1 MTVKLYSVLVLPQKD
16 VKINMVKEIVNK
28 LVQLFTLNVKKDSLI
43 GPVVY
48 VPTNVLKVSETMV
61 YIVLNLKLMEEE
73 LDMYYGKEINAKVK
87 ILKVVKKMDY
97 YGTLNVN
104 LDSTMQ
110 DVVFVLPTVLP
121 DGLIS
126 EFLVKNL
133 NLMVEV
139 LVSLYLLV

>member
-1 MTVKLYSVLVLPQKD
+1 
-16 VKINMVKEIVNK
+16 
-28 LVQLFTLNVKKDSLI
+28 
-43 GPVVY
+43 VY
-48 VPTNVLKVSETMV
+48 VLMNVLKDLEMMD

-73 LDMYYGKEINAKVK
+73 LDMFYGKEINVKVK
-87 ILKVVKKMDY
+87 ILKVVRKTDY

-104 LDSTMQ
+104 LDSIML
-110 DVVFVLPTVLP
+110 DVVFVLPTVLL

-139 LVSLYLLV
+139 LDILFLLD